1 MEEDCFDVSG
11 ASKFVGRKPMAGV
24 NRRVWLH
31 GGAVAGVAAVSECAA
46 VTETGAEKLQQ
57 ASPAQGYDYRLPQM
71 KRGTRL
77 VFQGD
82 SITDMKWGR
91 NEKDRN
97 HYLGHSYVYLVA
109 ARLGVDMPSQELD
122 FFNRGMS
129 GHKVG
134 DLRKRWQ
141 RDAVDLKPD
150 LISILV
156 GVNDVGRNL
165 KGVDVAQWEDDY
177 RFMLKASRDANQE
190 LGIVLLDPF
199 VLRSG
204 RLGEDAAYQAWRG
217 QVDRLI
223 SVVERLADEFDAVHV
238 QTQVMFD
245 EAAEKASPEHWIWDG
260 VHPLPQGHELI
271 AREWIRRVS
280 ERWPS

>member
-1 MEEDCFDVSG
+1 
-11 ASKFVGRKPMAGV
+11 MAEV
-24 NRRVWLH
+24 NRRGWLH
-31 GGAVAGVAAVSECAA
+31 GGAVVGMAAVSKS
-46 VTETGAEKLQQ
+46 VGATQDGTDQAQQ
-57 ASPAQGYDYRLPQM
+57 ASPARGYDYQCPQL
-71 KRGTRL
+71 KRGSRL

-109 ARLGVDMPSQELD
+109 ARLGVDLPGQELQ

-129 GHKVG
+129 GHKVL

-141 RDAVDLKPD
+141 KDSLDLKPD

-165 KGVDVAQWEDDY
+165 KGVDVARWEEDY
-177 RFMLKASRDANQE
+177 RFMLSESRDANPK
-190 LGIVLLDPF
+190 LRIVLLDPF
-199 VLRSG
+199 VLPSG
-204 RLGEDAAYQAWRG
+204 RLQEHAAYLAWRR

-223 SVVERLADEFDAVHV
+223 PIVERLAAEFDAVHV
-238 QTQVMFD
+238 QTQMMFD
-245 EAAEKASPEHWIWDG
+245 GAANKVSPEHWIWDG